1 MMSRRAPLLHQPI
14 AICLPHKTIEQAI
27 SVDVTQLF
35 PATEKTDPAKTMRA
49 QSHSGEP
56 LRIFFDGADCPQTGW
71 TQQRRRQEQRRI
83 KHLRRAGHF
92 GEPSQM
98 SDDERENHKSI
109 IASAAT
115 GRSAAH

>member
-1 MMSRRAPLLHQPI
+1 
-14 AICLPHKTIEQAI
+14 
-27 SVDVTQLF
+27 
-35 PATEKTDPAKTMRA
+35 MRA
-49 QSHSGEP
+49 QGDSRKP
-56 LRIFFDGADCPQTGW
+56 LHTFFDGADCPQTGW

-83 KHLRRAGHF
+83 KHLRRARHF

-98 SDDERENHKSI
+98 SNDKSKNHKSI